1 MLFLVHLYV
10 LFLRNVLKPKVLSA
24 RHLEPPPCGC
34 ESSVLIIHIFFK
46 AGGEFSEYGGIY
58 RGSVSPARM
67 YGGDADS
74 GRGSIETDAH
84 HNHHSQLQRATT
96 LLSPQLIGRPP
107 SASISSRSH
116 HAASESD
123 DSSLNST
130 DEVVLTRRSGP
141 PIPSPIPSSGYS
153 ATRGDYF
160 EASQFHNVISG
171 SVTTVPIE
179 GQSASAIQV
188 RSC

>member
-1 MLFLVHLYV
+1 
-10 LFLRNVLKPKVLSA
+10 
-24 RHLEPPPCGC
+24 
-34 ESSVLIIHIFFK
+34 
-46 AGGEFSEYGGIY
+46 
-58 RGSVSPARM
+58 M
-67 YGGDADS
+67 YGDADS
-74 GRGSIETDAH
+74 GRGSIETEAH
-84 HNHHSQLQRATT
+84 HVHHSQLQRATT

-130 DEVVLTRRSGP
+130 DDVVLTRRTG
-141 PIPSPIPSSGYS
+141 PIPSPVPNSGYS
-153 ATRGDYF
+153 ASRADYY

-188 RSC
+188 VKVEDLRDGAMTFSRMTQECQSLKESFECSVLTLQANKIM

>member
-1 MLFLVHLYV
+1 MF
-10 LFLRNVLKPKVLSA
+10 
-24 RHLEPPPCGC
+24 
-34 ESSVLIIHIFFK
+34 
-46 AGGEFSEYGGIY
+46 

-67 YGGDADS
+67 YGDADS
-74 GRGSIETDAH
+74 GRGSIETETH
-84 HNHHSQLQRATT
+84 HNNHHHSQLQRATT

-130 DEVVLTRRSGP
+130 DDVVLTRRTG

-153 ATRGDYF
+153 ATRGEYF

-188 RSC
+188 LISNFFNYVEV